1 MKKNSHW
8 FTLVELVI
16 TITILWILTSIS
28 YISMNLISESA
39 INNISQDA
47 KTFIENIKTDI
58 IREKASEVYLYF
70 WSEEFKNKYIFW
82 YSFDNNCDHIS
93 NIDTLFLSWYILD
106 KYDYVDLSW
115 SILSGTLNGYS
126 EIGRNNREKI
136 SFTGTTYTHFV
147 WKNNKFIYNL
157 YGTGTKNIDGVNTK
171 VILHCWDIKVY
182 FFDDTKKNKYQI
194 KKVWLKSNWILQNKN
209 YIKLKF
215 TNKTFKPELYTNG
228 INYRV
233 FFDSIIITI
242 ENIKD
247 KLKVNMEL

>member
-8 FTLVELVI
+8 FTFIELVI

-28 YISMNLISESA
+28 YISMNLIWESA

-136 SFTGTTYTHFV
+136 SFTGATYTHFV
-147 WKNNKFIYNL
+147 WNNSTFIYNL
-157 YGTGTKNIDGVNTK
+157 YGTGTKNIDGIDTK
-171 VILHCWDIKVY
+171 VILHCGDIKVY
-182 FFDDTKKNKYQI
+182 FFDKKKKKTYQI
-194 KKVWLKSNWILQNKN
+194 QRVSLNSNGFIQSKH

-215 TNKTFKPELYTNG
+215 SSKTLKPEVYLNG
-228 INYRV
+228 MNSRS
-233 FFDSIIITI
+233 FFDSIIITL
-242 ENIKD
+242 ENIID
-247 KLKVNMEL
+247 HINVDMEL